1 MNEWID
7 KYRNIH
13 DHELQRKSQAHNH
26 K

>member
-7 KYRNIH
+7 KYRNTH
-13 DHELQRKSQAHNH
+13 DHELKRTSQAHNH